1 MDDLPIISYSVEDAG
16 NAVGLSRTRIFEAI
30 KSGELEARKAG
41 RATIIEADE
50 LRRWIK
56 SMPVRKVGDD
66 T

>member
-56 SMPVRKVGDD
+56 SMPVRKCGDD

>member
-1 MDDLPIISYSVEDAG
+1 MDDLPIIAYSVEDAG